1 MMMMEVGRMWG
12 GYMGRVGKTRF
23 LFYMGRYGIETPMS
37 SIP

>member
-1 MMMMEVGRMWG
+1 MGRIHG
-12 GYMGRVGKTRF
+12 EDMGRVGKTRF